1 MSLDMR
7 PGMTMEGDLRPP
19 APVNEPVW
27 EYEPGSPERADLKNK
42 LDQMAS
48 EVVEIPIIIG
58 GKDYTTGDMGE
69 VVMPHDHAHVLA
81 RYHKASDEHIQMA
94 VDSCMEAWKEWS
106 NWPLQ
111 DRAAVFLKAAD
122 LLAGDWRQVLNAS
135 TMLGQSK
142 TCYQA
147 EIDAACEIIDFW
159 RFNVHY
165 ARQLYT
171 NQPISSPG
179 IWNMTDYRPLEGF
192 VYAISPFNFTSIGGN
207 LPTAPALMGN
217 VAIWKPART
226 SLYSSYF
233 LMRLLQEA
241 GLPEGVINFLPGNS
255 AEISDHLIKSPHL
268 AGIHFTGSTA
278 VFQSLWKHVAENLEN
293 YRSYPR
299 IVGETGGKDFIV
311 AHESADPDALVTAMV
326 RGAFEYQGQKCSAAS
341 RAYVP
346 ESMWPEVKQKLG
358 EELATVK
365 MGDPRD
371 FENFVCAVIDG
382 SAYRDIT
389 SFIDHAKDSPDAEI
403 LFGGNYSDEKGFFIE
418 PTVILAK
425 DPKYKTMCEEI
436 FGPVLTIHVY
446 DGAKWEETL
455 KLVDGTSPYALTGA
469 VLANNRGAARQ
480 AMASLRH
487 AAGNFYINDKPTGA
501 VVGQQPFGGARA
513 SGTNDKAGSYLN
525 LIRWISPRSVKE
537 TFVPAIDYR
546 YPFMKPGKTEAAADA
561 LEDIGE
567 KLGGQIEELKSHLGA
582 LGGSLKDRL
591 EGAVEK
597 ARTEAEGTKIDVETG
612 DDADSD

>member
-1 MSLDMR
+1 MHPD
-7 PGMTMEGDLRPP
+7 PHGMTVEGDLRPP
-19 APVNEPVW
+19 HPINEPVLP
-27 EYEPGSPERADLKNK
+27 YVAGSPERTELKET
-42 LDQMAS
+42 LEMMAS
-48 EVVEIPIIIG
+48 EVIDIPVIVG
-58 GKDYTTGDMGE
+58 GEDILTGDTAD
-69 VVMPHDHAHVLA
+69 VVMPHDHGHVLA
-81 RYHKASDEHIQMA
+81 RYHKAKPEHIQA
-94 VDSCMEAWKEWS
+94 AIETGHEAWHEWS
-106 NWPLQ
+106 NWPWQ
-111 DRAAVFLKAAD
+111 DRAAVLLKAAD
-122 LLAGDWRQVLNAS
+122 LLAGPWRATLNAS

-142 TCYQA
+142 TVHQA

-165 ARQLYT
+165 ARELYSQ
-171 NQPISSPG
+171 QPISSPG
-179 IWNMTDYRPLEGF
+179 MWNYMDYRPLEGF
-192 VYAISPFNFTSIGGN
+192 IYAISPFNFTSIGAN

-241 GLPEGVINFLPGNS
+241 GLPGGVINFLPGNS
-255 AEISDHLIKSPHL
+255 SQITEHLIKSPHL
-268 AGIHFTGSTA
+268 AGIHFTGSTG
-278 VFQSLWKHVAENLEN
+278 VFQSLWKQVAENLEN

-311 AHESADPDALVTAMV
+311 AHGSADVDVLVTAMI

-346 ESMWPEVKQKLG
+346 KSLWPEVKEKMG

-365 MGDPRD
+365 MGDPRN
-371 FENFVCAVIDG
+371 FENFFCAVIDG
-382 SAYRDIT
+382 SAYRDIKGY
-389 SFIDHAKDSPDAEI
+389 IDHAKASSDAEI
-403 LFGGNYSDEKGFFIE
+403 LFGGDCSDEKGYFIE

-425 DPKYKTMCEEI
+425 DAKYKTMCEEI
-436 FGPVLTIHVY
+436 FGPVLTVHVY
-446 DGAKWEETL
+446 DDAKWEETL
-455 KLVDGTSPYALTGA
+455 KVVDGTSPYALTGA
-469 VLANNRGAARQ
+469 VISQDRGAARQ
-480 AMASLRH
+480 AMAALRH

-537 TFVPAIDYR
+537 TFVPPLDYR
-546 YPFMKPGKTEAAADA
+546 YPFMKPGKTEAAAEA
-561 LEDIGE
+561 LEDLGE
-567 KLGGQIEELKSHLGA
+567 KLGVQIEELKGHLGA
-582 LGGSLKDRL
+582 LGGTLKERL

-597 ARTEAEGTKIDVETG
+597 ARAESEGRKVDVESG
-612 DDADSD
+612 DDGDSA